1 MTEHDIYIVL
11 VLGRFYQVL
20 NHFFSLLFP
29 YFLPQRGENGVDD
42 FFFTNTI
49 KTLLNNQIL
58 SILIVSMTAAPK
70 FTILITYQ
78 IDKVQLMTT
87 PYSKLNIILNKMK
100 PDKLLLNGLYK

>member
-42 FFFTNTI
+42 FFFYKYN
-49 KTLLNNQIL
+49 K
-58 SILIVSMTAAPK
+58 
-70 FTILITYQ
+70 
-78 IDKVQLMTT
+78 
-87 PYSKLNIILNKMK
+87 NIIKQSNLIDSYRVN
-100 PDKLLLNGLYK
+100 DRCT